1 MGRMQQSIDD
11 SGEPIATIRGNMGYY
26 ELTSEGMQQ
35 MVELH
40 EVHMLLYDGWVHVKD
55 MKSDMW
61 LPRERI
67 EFIFPK

>member
-1 MGRMQQSIDD
+1 MQQSIDD
-11 SGEPIATIRGNMGYY
+11 SGGPIATIWGNIGYY
-26 ELTSEGMQQ
+26 ELTSEGVQQ

-55 MKSDMW
+55 KKSDMW
-61 LPRERI
+61 LPRERV